1 MSFELHRPATLAEAA
16 ELALRL
22 GPKARFL
29 AGGTD
34 LVIQI
39 RRGRIAPAHLI
50 DIGRLPGLDRIE
62 IGERECALGAL
73 ATYRAIERHA
83 ALAGDLAAL
92 AQAAG
97 VVGGHQV
104 RNIATVGGNI
114 VNASPAADFV
124 PPLIALDATLDLI
137 GPGGSTRT
145 VALRDFVTGPG
156 RTEAAPGEVLT
167 TVRFER
173 PPAHSAT
180 TFLKEGRRKA
190 MEISVVCVATC
201 VTIDAAAG
209 TCVGARI
216 AVGAAAPRAFRA
228 LRAEAFLA
236 GRPMIAESFRTAGA
250 LAAADASPISD
261 VRASADYRRHL
272 VSVMVERA
280 LAQSVARISG
290 ESR

>member
-1 MSFELHRPATLAEAA
+1 VSFELHRPATLAEAT

-22 GPKARFL
+22 GPGARFL

-62 IGERECALGAL
+62 IGARECALGAL
-73 ATYRAIERHA
+73 ATYRAIERHP
-83 ALAGDLAAL
+83 ALAGELAAL

-104 RNIATVGGNI
+104 RNVATVGGNI

-124 PPLIALDATLDLI
+124 PALLALDAKLDLI
-137 GPGGSTRT
+137 GPGDATRT

-156 RTEAAPGEVLT
+156 RTEAAPGEILT

-180 TFLKEGRRKA
+180 AFLKEGRRKA
-190 MEISVVCVATC
+190 MEISVVCVAAC

-209 TCVGARI
+209 TFVGARI

-228 LRAEAFLA
+228 TRAEASLA
-236 GRPMIAESFRTAGA
+236 GRPATAETFRAAGT

-272 VSVMVERA
+272 VSVLVERA

-290 ESR
+290 GST

>member
-1 MSFELHRPATLAEAA
+1 MSFELHRPATLAEAT

-22 GPKARFL
+22 GPGARFL

-39 RRGRIAPAHLI
+39 RRGRIAPTHLI

-62 IGERECALGAL
+62 IGARECALGAL
-73 ATYRAIERHA
+73 ATYRAIERHP
-83 ALAGDLAAL
+83 ALAGELAAL

-104 RNIATVGGNI
+104 RNVATVGGNI

-124 PPLIALDATLDLI
+124 PALLALDAKLDLI
-137 GPGGSTRT
+137 GPGGATRT

-156 RTEAAPGEVLT
+156 RTEAGPGEILT

-180 TFLKEGRRKA
+180 AFLKEGRRKA
-190 MEISVVCVATC
+190 MEISVVCVAAC

-209 TCVGARI
+209 TFVGARI

-228 LRAEAFLA
+228 TRAEASLA
-236 GRPMIAESFRTAGA
+236 GRPATAETFRAAGT

-261 VRASADYRRHL
+261 VRASADHRRHL
-272 VSVMVERA
+272 VSVLVERA
-280 LAQSVARISG
+280 LAQGVARISG
-290 ESR
+290 GSR

>member
-1 MSFELHRPATLAEAA
+1 MSFELHRPATLAEAT

-22 GPKARFL
+22 GPGARFL

-39 RRGRIAPAHLI
+39 RRGRIAPTHLI

-62 IGERECALGAL
+62 IGARECALGAL
-73 ATYRAIERHA
+73 ATYRAIERHP
-83 ALAGDLAAL
+83 ALAGELAAL

-104 RNIATVGGNI
+104 RNVATVGGNI

-124 PPLIALDATLDLI
+124 PALLALDAKLDLI
-137 GPGGSTRT
+137 GPGDATRT

-156 RTEAAPGEVLT
+156 RTEAAPGEILT

-180 TFLKEGRRKA
+180 AFLKEGRRKA
-190 MEISVVCVATC
+190 MEISVVCVAAC

-209 TCVGARI
+209 TFVGARI

-228 LRAEAFLA
+228 TRAEASLA
-236 GRPMIAESFRTAGA
+236 GRPATAETFRAAGT

-261 VRASADYRRHL
+261 VRASADHRRHL
-272 VSVMVERA
+272 VSVLVERA

-290 ESR
+290 GSR